1 MTRETILNDLIDKHR
16 DLIIRLGR
24 RFNYDQNDL
33 FQVGCIGLIK
43 AFTNGDDT
51 KPEFRAYA
59 RTYILGEMRKLMRE
73 DKPIK
78 VSRELKYAH
87 SKILKIK
94 ERLTQ
99 DFMREPTNQEIADY
113 IEEPV
118 ELVEQ
123 AILANQFVSSI
134 DAPVAEDLS
143 PHEVI
148 GNTDHLL
155 MEANAIANEV
165 FDKLSPKERVAILG
179 KYYYGLSQSEVAS
192 KINTNQV
199 GISRT
204 TSRALKRIRSQMKT

>member
-1 MTRETILNDLIDKHR
+1 MTRELILNDLIDKYS
-16 DLIIRLGR
+16 DLIIRLGK

-51 KPEFRAYA
+51 KPEFKAYA
-59 RTYILGEMRKLMRE
+59 KTYILGEMRKLMRE

-94 ERLTQ
+94 DMLTQ
-99 DFMREPTNQEIADY
+99 EFMREPTNKEIADY

-118 ELVEQ
+118 SLVEQ

-143 PHEVI
+143 PHEI
-148 GNTDHLL
+148 IDNADHLL
-155 MEANAIANEV
+155 MEANTIANEV
-165 FDKLSPKERVAILG
+165 FDKLSPKERTAILG
-179 KYYYGLSQSEVAS
+179 KYYYGLSQTEVANQ
-192 KINTNQV
+192 INTNQV
-199 GISRT
+199 AVSRT
-204 TSRALKRIRSQMKT
+204 TTKALQRIRSEMN